1 LNFEVGLGSHYG
13 QRYTPAER
21 ATQGQGWPRN
31 SRGSIFATMSLAP
44 TDRISSP
51 QNPRI
56 KQLLRLQQKA
66 AERRELGLTLVEG
79 LRELSIALEAGVAVA
94 ALYTCPE
101 LSGDIGL
108 YGVQT
113 LLAKVTLSTAPEWFE
128 VTRPVF
134 EKVAYRE
141 GSDGILAVLRT
152 PHRSLA
158 DLHLPA
164 NPLIL
169 VLEAVEKPGNLGAVL
184 RTADAAP
191 VDAVLIG
198 DPRTDLYNPNVIRAS
213 IGCVFTVPT
222 VAVPMAAILA
232 FLRKQNVCTY
242 AAALTPEARAYTQ
255 YDFTKPTA
263 LVLGTEADGL
273 TPATRQACDETIII
287 PMMGRIDSLNVS
299 VAGAVLAFEA
309 VRQRVAAG

>member
-1 LNFEVGLGSHYG
+1 MKHEGKARPYGKGRAEVNSG
-13 QRYTPAER
+13 
-21 ATQGQGWPRN
+21 
-31 SRGSIFATMSLAP
+31 SRGLIFAAMPFAP
-44 TDRISSP
+44 TDRLSSP

-79 LRELSIALEAGVAVA
+79 LRELSIAREAGVAVA
-94 ALYTCPE
+94 TLFTCPE
-101 LSGDIGL
+101 LAAEGDAAAL
-108 YGVQT
+108 QK
-113 LLAKVTLSTAPEWFE
+113 LLAGQPDAPDWFE

-152 PHRSLA
+152 PHRHLA
-158 DLHLPA
+158 DLRLPP
-164 NPLIL
+164 NPLVL
-169 VLEAVEKPGNLGAVL
+169 VLEAVEKPGNLGAIL

-198 DPRTDLYNPNVIRAS
+198 DPRTDLYNPNAIRAS

-222 VAVPMAAILA
+222 VAAPIADILA
-232 FLRKQNVCTY
+232 FLAGQGIRSY
-242 AAALTPEARAYTQ
+242 AAALTPQARAYTGC
-255 YDFTKPTA
+255 DFRGPTA

-273 TPATRQACDETIII
+273 TAATRQACDETIII

-309 VRQRVAAG
+309 VRQRAVSS